1 MAHLV
6 VLIVDD
12 PGDCPAILEAWEA
25 AGVSGITILESSG
38 LGRYKRSGRDDLPL
52 MPSLRDLFESQE
64 VRHRTLFSV
73 VEDERKVEE
82 MVHITRSVIGSL
94 DEENTGFLFVV
105 PVTHAYGLGK
115 SWNKK

>member
-12 PGDCPAILEAWEA
+12 PGDCPDILDAWEA

-52 MPSLRDLFESQE
+52 MPSLRDFFESKE

-73 VEDERKVEE
+73 VDDENKVDEMVRITRKV
-82 MVHITRSVIGSL
+82 IGDL
-94 DEENTGFLFVV
+94 DAENTGFLFVV

-115 SWNKK
+115 SAKK